1 MRVRAD
7 DDPKVEPMLHL
18 QNTRASRR
26 VASAASAHSALR
38 RPLIGIVIGAS
49 LLASAAA
56 GIAFAPAALG
66 AVPSEA
72 ALAQAAQAVDH
83 GKVALANAQ
92 AMNNVVAQSAVQPA
106 AAAIVAVG
114 ELRDD
119 VRALSAPD
127 DMSGQRLIELT
138 EEVTEGTAALRGE
151 TTALRDALGA
161 ARVAQAAEDARVQAE
176 AARIAAEEAEA
187 AAQALAAAN
196 TPEGAK
202 ATAEAMASEVY
213 GWGAGEFSCLE
224 SLWTKESGWNYEAY
238 NNDGGATGIPQALPG
253 DKMAAAG
260 ADWQTNATTQ
270 IAWGLDYIQRAYG
283 SPCSAWGHS
292 QAVNWY

>member
-1 MRVRAD
+1 
-7 DDPKVEPMLHL
+7 MLHL

-38 RPLIGIVIGAS
+38 RPLIGIAIGAS

-72 ALAQAAQAVDH
+72 ALTQAAEAVDH

-92 AMNNVVAQSAVQPA
+92 AMNNVVAQSAVQPDTA
-106 AAAIVAVG
+106 AVALD

-127 DMSGQRLIELT
+127 DMSGQRLVDLT
-138 EEVTEGTAALRGE
+138 EDVTGGTAALRGQ

-161 ARVAQAAEDARVQAE
+161 ARTAQAAEEARVQAE

-202 ATAEAMASEVY
+202 VTAAAMASEVY

-238 NNDGGATGIPQALPG
+238 NDDGGATGIPQALPG